1 MRNDTISRSALLK
14 HKRVTGDRCLD
25 TEWKEGFWD
34 GVDAML
40 DIIKAA
46 PAVTSEQA
54 EKTPTKKSSK
64 EGK

>member
-34 GVDAML
+34 GIEAML

-46 PAVTSEQA
+46 PAVTSEQI
-54 EKTPTKKSSK
+54 EKAPTKKSGK